1 LPPLFAVVGR
11 GFAYDE
17 STLRTDRNP
26 NVGSQS
32 NHTGA
37 VAFGG
42 GIDVRSGSW
51 LGLRG
56 EVRDVISGARRFAIP
71 TPGERVQNLVA
82 TIGLVSALER
92 PPGPPA
98 DALLQLRTSTSPVA
112 GIGPAELG
120 AIWGHSSVFE
130 RIERFQ
136 RAETLRI
143 FRIPSIPRSV
153 SGSTPAASTISPLPS
168 GRSADVVSKSRMA
181 ASITAGLRCM

>member
-1 LPPLFAVVGR
+1 LPPLFAVVGG
-11 GFAYDE
+11 GFAAYDE
-17 STLRTDRNP
+17 STLRTDGNP

-37 VAFGG
+37 VAIGG
-42 GIDVRSGSW
+42 GIDVHSGSW

-98 DALLQLRTSTSPVA
+98 DALLQLLTSTSPVA
-112 GIGPAELG
+112 VLLSWGQFGGTRRCLSGSRGFSAQICSESFEFR
-120 AIWGHSSVFE
+120 AIRNPRQV
-130 RIERFQ
+130 RLPPPPVRL
-136 RAETLRI
+136 TLRLAGGE
-143 FRIPSIPRSV
+143 PQ
-153 SGSTPAASTISPLPS
+153 GSLKASHRQGEML
-168 GRSADVVSKSRMA
+168 
-181 ASITAGLRCM
+181 